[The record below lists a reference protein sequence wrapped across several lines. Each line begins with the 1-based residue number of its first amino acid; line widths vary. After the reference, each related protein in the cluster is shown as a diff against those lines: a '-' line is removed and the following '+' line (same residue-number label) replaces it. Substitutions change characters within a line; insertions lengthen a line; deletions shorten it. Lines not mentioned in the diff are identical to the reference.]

1 MALTSDLRERLGA
14 LRAGAL
20 DAAPVTGLTHCHY
33 KYPARF
39 SPAYVSAVLNTFSS
53 PGDVVL
59 DPYMGGGTT
68 IVEAMAA
75 GRQAVGCDL
84 NSLAVFVAKAKTQK
98 ISTRDA
104 GEIRAWAS
112 AVLPKLNYRIKSDRV
127 VEAICAD
134 RARNMHLPSARPLKK
149 FLALALLSLEDLSST
164 EAKLFARCVLLNVS
178 QWALNGKKTSV
189 PLASFRERATQCA
202 LEMLE
207 ASISFQATVEEQ
219 HGGQCLPS
227 LIHDSAENIHLHSP
241 FQGGEKADLVVT
253 SPPYPGVHMLY
264 HRWQVDGRRETPAP
278 YWIADC
284 LDGKGEAFYTF
295 GSRKDPNSEQ
305 YFKQSLATLRAIRSV
320 MKKGAV
326 MAQMIA
332 FSSPE
337 TQLKRYLR
345 NMAEAGFQEL
355 RYPTGRA
362 IRSWRSVPGR
372 SWHANLNGHTHSAR
386 EVALLHRAD

>member
-1 MALTSDLRERLGA
+1 MLE
-14 LRAGAL
+14 
-20 DAAPVTGLTHCHY
+20 
-33 KYPARF
+33 
-39 SPAYVSAVLNTFSS
+39 TFSS

-75 GRQAVGCDL
+75 GREAIGCDL
-84 NSLAVFVAKAKTQK
+84 NSLAVFVARAKTQP

-104 GEIRAWAS
+104 VEIRTWAS
-112 AVLPKLNYRIKSDRV
+112 TVIPGLNYRIKSDRIA
-127 VEAICAD
+127 EAICAD

-149 FLALALLSLEDLSST
+149 FLALALLSLEELSSE
-164 EAKLFARCVLLNVS
+164 EARLFARCVLLNVS

-189 PLASFRERATQCA
+189 SLASFRERVTQCA
-202 LEMLE
+202 QEMLK
-207 ASISFQATVEEQ
+207 ASISFQAAVEEQ
-219 HGGQCLPS
+219 HGGRYLPR
-227 LIHDSAENIHLHSP
+227 LIHDSAANLQFHSP
-241 FQGGEKADLVVT
+241 FKSGRKADLVVT

-295 GSRKDPNSEQ
+295 GSRKDPDSEQ
-305 YFKQSLATLRAIRSV
+305 YFSQSLATLRAIRSV

-332 FSSPE
+332 FSRPE

-345 NMAEAGFQEL
+345 NMDEAGFEEL
-355 RYPTGRA
+355 RRPTGRA

-372 SWHANLNGHTHSAR
+372 SWHANLKGHTHSAR
-386 EVALLHRAD
+386 EVALLHRAV